1 MAKNYDELIAA
12 QNESERRIKIK
23 GIINTLTEEQKK
35 KRIFA
40 ILSGVC
46 FGGLM
51 VATHFSGIDS
61 NQILRTE
68 LQSLQSFDAAKE
80 YISSITPAMWEGMI
94 ATAVSLSQFIKHKRN
109 YNKAN
114 QEFYDVTDNEPINYL
129 DTVKSQARNR

>member
-1 MAKNYDELIAA
+1 MAKKYYELIAA

-23 GIINTLTEEQKK
+23 GIVNTLTEEQKK
-35 KRIFA
+35 KRNFA

-61 NQILRTE
+61 NQILKTE
-68 LQSLQSFDAAKE
+68 LQALQSFDAAKE
-80 YISSITPAMWEGMI
+80 YLSSFTPAMWGGMV
-94 ATAVSLSQFIKHKRN
+94 ATAVSLSQFIKHKRK

-114 QEFYDVTDNEPINYL
+114 QDFYDMTDNEPINYL
-129 DTVKSQARNR
+129 DTVERQARTR